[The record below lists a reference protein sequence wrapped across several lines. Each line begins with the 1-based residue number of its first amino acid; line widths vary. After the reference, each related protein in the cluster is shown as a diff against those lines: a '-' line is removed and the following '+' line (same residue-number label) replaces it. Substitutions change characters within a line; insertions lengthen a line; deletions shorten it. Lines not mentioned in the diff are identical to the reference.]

1 MNKINDYGYEIND
14 YGYEINDYG
23 YETIRNKN
31 GKAKQ
36 RNQKLYFS
44 LFLVF
49 VSKTKRWLNKFRKT
63 VKLGWVYFYKF
74 WIYFPDK
81 YGFSF

>member
-36 RNQKLYFS
+36 RNQKLCFQ
-44 LFLVF
+44 F
-49 VSKTKRWLNKFRKT
+49 VSCFC
-63 VKLGWVYFYKF
+63 F
-74 WIYFPDK
+74 
-81 YGFSF
+81 